1 MKKIVKLF
9 GIMTIAAALL
19 VSCKPT
25 TEDPTNPDAGKTD
38 TTVDSGKNSEAEA
51 PGNNGSGGNGGNQAT
66 GGNSGDTTSE
76 VIVFDAAT
84 ATAPEG
90 TEIVELDGVKYLK
103 ITPNKYNTSFVLP
116 EAVNIAGKT
125 KIVVTMKADADDE
138 GFQAVVACKDE
149 WTAVCQ
155 ENKDPTM
162 KPLSGTAKDY
172 EGDLLDSVTQI
183 TRVQPMT
190 QECKNWQAQDNITV
204 YIAKIIAK

>member
-25 TEDPTNPDAGKTD
+25 TDDSTNPDAGKTD
-38 TTVDSGKNSEAEA
+38 TTVDSQPNA
-51 PGNNGSGGNGGNQAT
+51 PGNNGDNGSGGNGGNQAT

-103 ITPNKYNTSFVLP
+103 ITPKEYKTSFVLP

-125 KIVVTMKADADDE
+125 KIVVTMKADTDEE
-138 GFQAVVACKDE
+138 GFQAVVACKYD
-149 WTAVCQ
+149 WTAVCP